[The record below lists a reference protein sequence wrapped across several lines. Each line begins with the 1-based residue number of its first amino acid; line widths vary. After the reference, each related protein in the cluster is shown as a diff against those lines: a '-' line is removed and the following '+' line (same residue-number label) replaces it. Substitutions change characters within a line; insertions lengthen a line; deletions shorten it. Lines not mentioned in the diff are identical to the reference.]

1 MINWFMNMAM
11 RNSSTKTLLSLIP
24 MDYSLRSPLDVPNAT
39 TPVTPD
45 EPAFMR
51 FWKEPMKSRR
61 MVMKQALMEELR
73 DQAISEGMT
82 TLKQDGIWKVFKGDC
97 DLKQVMSV
105 CIV

>member
-1 MINWFMNMAM
+1 MI
-11 RNSSTKTLLSLIP
+11 
-24 MDYSLRSPLDVPNAT
+24 
-39 TPVTPD
+39 
-45 EPAFMR
+45 
-51 FWKEPMKSRR
+51 
-61 MVMKQALMEELR
+61 MKQALMEELR